1 MPRKKKS
8 KLTRMLDAIEKTL
21 ADHANEFVHEDNKKK
36 RVKSTRKRKTT
47 TVTTEDLL
55 AMWKDAKKDRPID
68 F

>member
-21 ADHANEFVHEDNKKK
+21 VQHAKQIVHEDNKKK
-36 RVKSTRKRKTT
+36 SPTRKKKTN
-47 TVTTEDLL
+47 
-55 AMWKDAKKDRPID
+55 KKERPID